1 MVLQCAQ
8 MVSILGDAVA
18 VSEGSF
24 RLCVLL
30 RHPSL
35 SLFDMLLTTGGSLG
49 T

>member
-1 MVLQCAQ
+1 MVC
-8 MVSILGDAVA
+8 ILREAVA

-24 RLCVLL
+24 RLSVLL
-30 RHPSL
+30 WHPSL